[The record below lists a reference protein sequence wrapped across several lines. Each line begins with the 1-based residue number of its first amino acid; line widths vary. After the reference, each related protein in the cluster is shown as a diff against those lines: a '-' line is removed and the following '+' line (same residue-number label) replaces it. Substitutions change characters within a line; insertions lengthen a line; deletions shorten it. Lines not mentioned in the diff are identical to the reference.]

1 VTTTDKNHFYGDPV
15 VYDILHGPGTADEAR
30 VLETIARAMTGGGGG
45 ADDAELHFLEPACG
59 TARHLRRLAKNRHRC
74 TGFDLSESMVE
85 DAQRR
90 VERAG
95 LRDRVDLFV
104 ADMTDFSAKVR
115 RKADAAFNLINTIR
129 HLPTD
134 DAMLAHLEQMAA
146 SLKKRGVYIIGTSV
160 TDYDLEMPSEDTW
173 SGGRGACRVT
183 QTVNYLPPEDAG
195 SRTET
200 VLSHIHVATPEQEEH
215 RDSVYHLRTY
225 NLRQWTDLID
235 RSAMRIEA
243 VLDDLGDAMDP
254 PTLGY
259 ALFVLRAR

>member
-1 VTTTDKNHFYGDPV
+1 MTTTDKNHFYGDPV

-30 VLETIARAMTGGGGG
+30 VLETIARTMTG
-45 ADDAELHFLEPACG
+45 ADDDAELHFLEPACG

-74 TGFDLSESMVE
+74 TGFDLSPGMVE

-104 ADMTDFSAKVR
+104 AGMTDFSARVR

-134 DAMLAHLEQMAA
+134 AAMLAHLDQVSAC
-146 SLKKRGVYIIGTSV
+146 LKKRGVYIIGTSV

-173 SGGRGACRVT
+173 AGGRGACRVT
-183 QTVNYLPPEDAG
+183 QTVNYLPPEEA
-195 SRTET
+195 STRTET
-200 VLSHIHVATPEQEEH
+200 VLSHIHVATPEHEEH

-225 NLRQWTDLID
+225 NLTQWTDLIG
-235 RSAMRIEA
+235 RSAMRIDA
-243 VLDDLGDAMDP
+243 VLDDLGDPMDP

-259 ALFVLRAR
+259 ALFVLRPR

>member
-1 VTTTDKNHFYGDPV
+1 MTDKDHFYADPV

-30 VLETIARAMTGGGGG
+30 VLETIARAMTG
-45 ADDAELHFLEPACG
+45 ADGDAELHFLEPACG

-74 TGFDLSESMVE
+74 TGFDLSESMIE
-85 DAQRR
+85 DARRR

-104 ADMTDFSAKVR
+104 ADMTDFAAQVG

-134 DAMLAHLEQMAA
+134 DAVLAHLEQTAA
-146 SLKKRGVYIIGTSV
+146 CLKKRGVYIIGTSV

-173 SGGRGACRVT
+173 TGGRGACRVT
-183 QTVNYLPPEDAG
+183 QTVNYLPPEDAA

-200 VLSHIHVATPEQEEH
+200 VLSHIRVATPEHEDH

-225 NLRQWTDLID
+225 NLEQWTDLIG
-235 RSAMRIEA
+235 RSAVRIDA
-243 VLDDLGDAMDP
+243 VLDDLGEPMDP

-259 ALFVLRAR
+259 ALFVLRPR